1 MDKHKNLLITIIVF
15 LALTG
20 MGSAFILWF
29 VSDSMEDE
37 MQARLGR
44 ALYRMDGA
52 LSHASLAAQKSDDL
66 AGKPCSEELVLSLRR
81 IVTTIPDVR
90 TVNLVTGNSIYCTSL
105 YGPTNYHLSDQ
116 KYFRGNLQLL
126 SGNQVTPSR
135 SLLVY
140 RVNKNSQSI
149 LVGID
154 GYYLENALALLSIP
168 TPLYLK
174 IGDVWMG
181 EDGQLHRTS
190 PGWTNRTR
198 VSTSEVYG
206 IQVFTSRPS
215 LLDWE
220 VIWNYAR
227 GGPLIVIILS
237 FILSALLYRLL
248 NRHSTP
254 VALLAS
260 AINQGEFEP
269 WLQHIVDSKTL
280 NIVGCEALVRWNHP
294 TMGIIPPDQF
304 IPLAETS
311 GLITRITEQMSGQ
324 VSDFIKNNKDVLP
337 EPFYCHINVSASDFQ
352 NHDINAMCLR
362 FIERVNNPGIVL
374 VLEITERDHI
384 DDDSVTIGIC
394 HQLQQAGVIIAIDDF
409 GTGNANLAYLKRFS
423 AGIVK
428 IDKMFITSIEEDAFS
443 VHIVKNLIQ
452 LSTLLGF
459 KTIAEGVETEKQ
471 AEQLSALGVTYMQGY
486 LFGRPLPLSEYRKAL
501 ANAKKCM
508 HSKGKG

>member
-1 MDKHKNLLITIIVF
+1 MDKRKKFLITILVF

-29 VSDSMEDE
+29 VSDSLEDE

-44 ALYRMDGA
+44 ALYRLEGA
-52 LSHASLAAQKSDDL
+52 LNHASLAAQKADDL
-66 AGKPCSEELVLSLRR
+66 AGKPCSEELVLSLRS

-90 TVNLVTGNSIYCTSL
+90 TVNLVNGNNIYCASL
-105 YGPTNYHLSDQ
+105 YGPTNYHLSIQ
-116 KYFRGNLQLL
+116 KYFRGKLQLL
-126 SGNQVTPSR
+126 PGNQVTPSR
-135 SLLVY
+135 TLLVY
-140 RVNKNSQSI
+140 RVNKNNHSI

-168 TPLYLK
+168 TPLFLK
-174 IGDVWMG
+174 IGDIWMG
-181 EDGQLHRTS
+181 EDGQLNRTN
-190 PGWTNRTR
+190 PGWTHRTR
-198 VSTSEVYG
+198 VATSQIYG

-215 LLDWE
+215 LSDWD

-227 GGPLIVIILS
+227 GGPFIVFILS
-237 FILSALLYRLL
+237 FLLSALLYRLL

-260 AINQGEFEP
+260 AIRQEEFEP
-269 WLQHIVDSKTL
+269 WLQHIVDSRTL
-280 NIVGCEALVRWNHP
+280 NVVGCEALVRWNHP

-311 GLITRITEQMSGQ
+311 GLITRITELMSSQ
-324 VSDFIKNNKDVLP
+324 VADFMKINKNILP
-337 EPFYCHINVSASDFQ
+337 EPFYCHINISASDFQ
-352 NHDINAMCLR
+352 NHDINGMCQQ
-362 FIERVNNPGIVL
+362 FIEKVNNPGVFL

-384 DDDSVTIGIC
+384 DDDPENIEIC
-394 HQLQQAGVIIAIDDF
+394 RQLQQSGVIIAIDDF

-428 IDKMFITSIEEDAFS
+428 IDKLFITGIEDDDFS
-443 VHIVKNLIQ
+443 LHIVKNLIQ
-452 LSTLLGF
+452 LSKLLGF

-486 LFGRPLPLSEYRKAL
+486 LFGRPLPLGEYGKAL
-501 ANAKKCM
+501 TDAKNT
-508 HSKGKG
+508 